1 MALEGIASAP
11 GGFNGLPD
19 GHSVAIRHLVEDG
32 PGIAVGSERAF
43 APGLV
48 W

>member
-19 GHSVAIRHLVEDG
+19 GHSVAIRHPSRTDRDRRRIG
-32 PGIAVGSERAF
+32 AAF
-43 APGLV
+43 DPGLV